1 MLVRRSLSI
10 FSSLRPLGFCTEIHS
25 RGAMGELEIDCWVVN
40 VVSSTS
46 SSEVRFSSHSSTV
59 VCGFLLFCSY
69 LVQAWSLWLTCWFG
83 ASSVSR
89 ILHLVL
95 TIWSPQPMIGT
106 TPSGCLLCVIPPF
119 HLHSPQDQSPTPQLW
134 QHRSL
139 QSLAWLFPSRDSSSV
154 GVPALIRGQRCGL
167 QRM

>member
-1 MLVRRSLSI
+1 MLCRLRLVLRYGSPATAPLSCAD
-10 FSSLRPLGFCTEIHS
+10 FC
-25 RGAMGELEIDCWVVN
+25 
-40 VVSSTS
+40 SSTHTWCKL
-46 SSEVRFSSHSSTV
+46 EVSGWRVGLEPRCFSDST
-59 VCGFLLFCSY
+59 FSTHY
-69 LVQAWSLWLTCWFG
+69 LVVGVLVWSLG
-83 ASSVSR
+83 VSR

-95 TIWSPQPMIGT
+95 TIWSSQPMIGT

-139 QSLAWLFPSRDSSSV
+139 QSPAWLFPSRDSSSV

-167 QRM
+167 QRV